1 MYCAYRH
8 QARHNPVF
16 FAGWK
21 IYRRVCLLLTCKLI
35 LFKLDLERLKMR
47 ALNDVRYNGHKKFSE
62 KSKSK
67 EVGCP
72 MKNRENFF

>member
-1 MYCAYRH
+1 
-8 QARHNPVF
+8 
-16 FAGWK
+16 
-21 IYRRVCLLLTCKLI
+21 
-35 LFKLDLERLKMR
+35 MR

-72 MKNRENFF
+72 MKNREKFFLIDELIKKLLRE